1 MFHFGLNSVS
11 GIISNSLWMK
21 IGGNRD
27 TSGNQN
33 HSLVNLIVQ
42 MFKTG
47 YADSCP
53 MSCEILWNDI
63 A

>member
-1 MFHFGLNSVS
+1 
-11 GIISNSLWMK
+11 MK

-33 HSLVNLIVQ
+33 LSLVNLIVQ

-47 YADSCP
+47 YAASCP
-53 MSCEILWNDI
+53 IQCEILWNHI